1 MYRHNIHTHSV
12 MCRELKLSLSF
23 THMQAM
29 ERGHANGAT
38 KSLSPEYP
46 NFIQKLQ
53 VFIAFLKYRKVANSY
68 N

>member
-38 KSLSPEYP
+38 KSLWPEYP
-46 NFIQKLQ
+46 NLIQKLQ
-53 VFIAFLKYRKVANSY
+53 ILSKNYKFLLPF
-68 N
+68 